1 MDRFSNG
8 SGDTFVLVL
17 RRGSEGVTGAY
28 AVRKNLENL
37 GRTDGHT
44 DGHTDGRTDGQTDIH
59 ICGDRDVISASRN
72 EPALIRE
79 L

>member
-28 AVRKNLENL
+28 ALRKNLENL
-37 GRTDGHT
+37 V
-44 DGHTDGRTDGQTDIH
+44 TDGRTDGRTDGH
-59 ICGDRDVISASRN
+59 SHLRGPGRN
-72 EPALIRE
+72 KRFAQ
-79 L
+79 